1 MGSPRGQSRRGE
13 AEGYG
18 RGEGEEEEVR
28 CKGRVSGAMSAGV
41 NAPAIIAFTRQTRLC
56 FASLG
61 RIANDEYR
69 ENRHTPESV
78 IQGRADNETRANET
92 SVMQT
97 EAAILV
103 IIMKKTVINGG
114 QTH

>member
-1 MGSPRGQSRRGE
+1 MGGPRGRSRRGE

-18 RGEGEEEEVR
+18 RGEGDEEVR
-28 CKGRVSGAMSAGV
+28 CKGRVSGAMSASV

-69 ENRHTPESV
+69 ENRHTES
-78 IQGRADNETRANET
+78 IQGRADNETCADET
-92 SVMQT
+92 SAMQT
-97 EAAILV
+97 ERRS
-103 IIMKKTVINGG
+103 
-114 QTH
+114 